1 MSTNSLPYT
10 DPKPLG
16 AADFYYAINATFSHV
31 RSRYGAAGLQD
42 YWRGLGRDYQRPVWE
57 GWRVGGLPAVGE
69 YWIAFF
75 AHEPGGSVEVRTDVD
90 AVTLDVREC
99 PAISHLRRGDR
110 DILDTFCHHCAVMGD
125 AAAEQAG
132 LAIRIAGGNGRCVQI
147 CTLREGTP
155 PQDLRAIS
163 LCGRPTERS
172 DTMAIEPV
180 REA

>member
-57 GWRVGGLPAVGE
+57 RWRVGGLPAVAE

-132 LAIRIAGGNGRCVQI
+132 LAIRLVGGNGRCVQI
-147 CTLREGTP
+147 CTVREGTP
-155 PQDLRAIS
+155 PQDPRVIS
-163 LCGRPTERS
+163 LCAGPAERPGAEAT
-172 DTMAIEPV
+172 APV
-180 REA
+180 GEA